1 MNATINVRRDFRTER
16 HWESL
21 NDDHPCETTT
31 TIYLVEAKLTTTIE
45 WKDLG
50 SRPKARKTHSGKVPA
65 EITYL
70 RVYEQGEDADTAAC
84 ITGAKLE
91 GRGVKVELVFDQHI
105 VARCDYRGRIE
116 NPVKLLAEVPQ
127 FLRKKILASV
137 RPQDHF

>member
-1 MNATINVRRDFRTER
+1 MKATIGVRRDFRTER

-21 NDDHPCETTT
+21 NDDHPCQTTT
-31 TIYLVEAKLTTTIE
+31 SVYLVEAKLTTTIE

-50 SRPKARKTHSGKVPA
+50 SRPKARKTHTGKVLA
-65 EITYL
+65 EISYL
-70 RVYEQGEDADTAAC
+70 RIYEQKEDADTAAC

-91 GRGVKVELVFDQHI
+91 SGGVKVELVFDQHI
-105 VARCDYRGRIE
+105 VGRYDYHGRIE
-116 NPVKLLAEVPQ
+116 QPVKLLAEVPR